1 MTELRT
7 CGTRSN
13 AIWGKSGSRYART
26 LAATLAVLA
35 GLALASAP
43 VAGAAHYKPLPTAP
57 PTYTSGTSTDASLDA
72 SWVDAS
78 WLDASWLA

>member
-1 MTELRT
+1 MTDLRT

-13 AIWGKSGSRYART
+13 AIWGKSGSRHART
-26 LAATLAVLA
+26 IAATLTVLA

-57 PTYTSGTSTDASLDA
+57 STITSDTSTDASLDA